1 MISISSDA
9 VPVRR
14 ALVGYLPDA
23 LSLPTNHP
31 NFFGHSNYQEARTLV
46 EILVSFGY
54 SCDVVDWTAD
64 VSDLAGSAYDLFVGV
79 GPQLVNA
86 RSLVH
91 SRGTTIFYAGHA
103 YWRVTNAAE
112 LGRLAQLRRRRGI
125 TLQPRRQMLPDA
137 LAGQIDEIWYLGN
150 DFQRATYDH
159 LGVPQHRLSIS
170 TVEAAALPRSRTG
183 SQGRG
188 RAFLWFGSRGAV
200 HKGLDWVLEIFA
212 RNPDLQLHVC
222 GLVDQEADFTASYAS
237 ELRETSNI
245 SFHGWVLPSEER
257 FGTICDQCAFVIAPS
272 ASEGGGGA
280 TLQCMRTG
288 LIPIVT
294 PGAAVDVE
302 VAGLLVTDE
311 LEALEA
317 GVRQA
322 SSVSDDAVDVAAGR
336 VRRHI
341 EVAHTL
347 NSYCESVR
355 ARVSELEQR

>member
-1 MISISSDA
+1 
-9 VPVRR
+9 
-14 ALVGYLPDA
+14 
-23 LSLPTNHP
+23 
-31 NFFGHSNYQEARTLV
+31 V

-54 SCDVVDWTAD
+54 SCDVVDWIAD
-64 VSDLAGSAYDLFVGV
+64 LTDLAGSGYDLFVGV
-79 GPQLVNA
+79 GPQMLNA

-91 SRGTTIFYAGHA
+91 SRGDTVFYAGHA
-103 YWRVTNAAE
+103 YWKVTNAAE

-125 TLQPRRQMLPDA
+125 TLEPRRQMLPDA
-137 LAGQIDEIWYLGN
+137 SADQIDEIWYLGN

-170 TVEAAALPRSRTG
+170 TVEAATQPRSSIP

-212 RNPDLQLHVC
+212 RNPDLELHVC
-222 GLVDQEADFTASYAS
+222 GLVDQEADFTASYAR
-237 ELRETSNI
+237 ELRQTSNI

-257 FGTICDQCAFVIAPS
+257 FATICDQCAFVIAPS

-302 VAGLLVTDE
+302 VAGLLVGDE
-311 LEALEA
+311 LEALETA
-317 GVRQA
+317 VRQA
-322 SSVSDDAVDVAAGR
+322 SSLSDDAVDADARR

-347 NSYCESVR
+347 NSYRESVR
-355 ARVSELEQR
+355 RRVSELAQR